1 MMSKQFSPTRGI
13 LSKVAA
19 IAIMLMIGVLMSFSQ
34 KTNLQNYGLD
44 NDNDWWYPILVK
56 HNIVLNSSFKNFDY
70 VFEMGVNT
78 SKSKSKA
85 TLINAVIIYKVE
97 EGYDILKASNAY
109 HDLETK
115 TIKVQDAQ
123 LSMFRFWGY
132 EDMPK
137 SVERRLFDEFTI
149 QFHDDNTITSSGK
162 LLVKWES
169 KNGKGNVIRT
179 DDY

>member
-1 MMSKQFSPTRGI
+1 
-13 LSKVAA
+13 
-19 IAIMLMIGVLMSFSQ
+19 
-34 KTNLQNYGLD
+34 
-44 NDNDWWYPILVK
+44 
-56 HNIVLNSSFKNFDY
+56 
-70 VFEMGVNT
+70 
-78 SKSKSKA
+78 
-85 TLINAVIIYKVE
+85 
-97 EGYDILKASNAY
+97 
-109 HDLETK
+109 
-115 TIKVQDAQ
+115 
-123 LSMFRFWGY
+123 MFRFWGY